1 MKEKKNI
8 DRLFQEKFK
17 DFEAHPSDAV
27 WEKIAFAKAEKEN
40 KKVIPLW
47 WRLGGIAAAL
57 ALLIGLGSLF
67 FKPTESE
74 STVVDTI
81 KTPTNQD
88 QEEKTKENFANTT
101 EQVAQEDLDK
111 NEFKTD
117 TDQKDN
123 INSDQGLVE
132 TTAAQQNQTNSAK
145 TTNNYNTTAL
155 SNNSVASQ
163 DKSSRPNVLNTQKSD
178 ALLPNNINKSTAT
191 VAADNPSG
199 KNRKIISTSPS
210 NTRENDLSK
219 PNIITPSDNTAVAI
233 AENNDDVKKDDAGKS
248 LIETA
253 QEIKNKKLDEAITV
267 TDDTTPNN
275 RRWDVGAVAA
285 PVYYGDF
292 GGSGID
298 PQFKDNGKSG
308 DVNLSYGVQVSYA
321 VSNKLKVRTGVS
333 NVDLSYGTNGISFSP
348 DISATRLAGVDYN
361 SNARFLSVTDQVNN
375 SDQLPTAEADNFQG
389 GTSVSNGSLQQS
401 LGYIEV
407 PVEAVYTV
415 SDKRLGIE
423 VIGGM
428 STLFLNDNE
437 IAIESQDGLRTPIGE
452 SNSLND
458 VSFTTN
464 VGVGVNYKL
473 TDKVKVNVEPT
484 LKYQLNAFEGA
495 AADFKPYYI
504 GLYTGVSYRF

>member
-17 DFEAHPSDAV
+17 NFEAQPSDAV
-27 WEKIAFAKAEKEN
+27 WEKIALAKAEKEN
-40 KKVIPLW
+40 RKVVPLW

-57 ALLIGLGSLF
+57 ALLIGLGSLLF
-67 FKPTESE
+67 NPTEGE
-74 STVVDTI
+74 STIVDT
-81 KTPTNQD
+81 TTENAA
-88 QEEKTKENFANTT
+88 KENEDKNFSNTE
-101 EQVAQEDLDK
+101 EQVAQEQSNEKEK
-111 NEFKTD
+111 NANTQQKNNFVTTDNIAGVNTD
-117 TDQKDN
+117 TKAQKSEQRN
-123 INSDQGLVE
+123 R
-132 TTAAQQNQTNSAK
+132 TT
-145 TTNNYNTTAL
+145 
-155 SNNSVASQ
+155 SNNSSQNNSIVTSQYASKVNN
-163 DKSSRPNVLNTQKSD
+163 DSPDQK
-178 ALLPNNINKSTAT
+178 N
-191 VAADNPSG
+191 
-199 KNRKIISTSPS
+199 
-210 NTRENDLSK
+210 NTRTSGNLNS
-219 PNIITPSDNTAVAI
+219 NTAVVFTDNTSINEENVLSNKSEDANNNRVTNPNITTPQKGETTTI
-233 AENNDDVKKDDAGKS
+233 AQNNSEEVKGDEGKS
-248 LIETA
+248 LIDVA
-253 QEIKNKKLDEAITV
+253 QEIEENKLDEAITINV
-267 TDDTTPNN
+267 DTPNN
-275 RRWDVGAVAA
+275 KRWDVGAVAA

-298 PQFKDNGKSG
+298 PKFKDNGKSG

-321 VSNKLKVRTGVS
+321 VNKKFKVRTGVS
-333 NVDLSYGTNGISFSP
+333 NVDLSYGTNDISFTP
-348 DISATRLAGVDYN
+348 DISATLLSGVDYN
-361 SNARFLSVTDQVNN
+361 DNARFLSVTDRVNTTDEL
-375 SDQLPTAEADNFQG
+375 SSIEADNFQG

-401 LGYIEV
+401 VGYIEV
-407 PVEAVYTV
+407 PVEAVYTI

-437 IAIESQDGLRTPIGE
+437 IAIESQEGLRTPIGE

-464 VGVGVNYKL
+464 VGVGVNYKV